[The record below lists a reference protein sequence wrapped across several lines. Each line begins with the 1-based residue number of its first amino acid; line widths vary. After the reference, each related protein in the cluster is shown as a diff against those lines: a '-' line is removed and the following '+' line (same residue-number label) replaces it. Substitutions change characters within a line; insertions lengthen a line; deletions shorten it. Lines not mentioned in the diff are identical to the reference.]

1 MEHIGPLNV
10 TRKAVCLCLCLGWL
24 REMNPA
30 YLGHKAL
37 CYGHRIIFTVFQL
50 LQKFTKK
57 KKKEKKK
64 KVLGCGLRVEDILN
78 NLEV

>member
-1 MEHIGPLNV
+1 
-10 TRKAVCLCLCLGWL
+10 
-24 REMNPA
+24 MNPA

-57 KKKEKKK
+57 KKEKKK
-64 KVLGCGLRVEDILN
+64 NVLGCGLRVEDILN